1 MSAFVMVPTVA
12 FAHPLGNFTVNTYS
26 GLHVGERR
34 IAVDFVVDMAEIPA
48 FQARSEIESSGTNV
62 PSREAAYRSR
72 ECREIT
78 HKLDLR
84 LDGRSLTLQVDS
96 TSLAFPPGQ
105 AGLTTLRLTCSLS
118 VATSSRHGDYTISY
132 RSDNF
137 TDRLGWREITAVGD
151 GTTLVSSDVPPDSIS
166 GMLTS
171 YPRDLLTSPLDR
183 RMATLR
189 VRPGGT
195 TAPAGAPSPP
205 PAPAIGTLYLRIR
218 QLATAYVH
226 APMIPIFRG
235 LTTLRDELFEFLN
248 TPDPSQARDL

>member
-195 TAPAGAPSPP
+195 TAPAGASISSSRTRDWDPLSSHP
-205 PAPAIGTLYLRIR
+205 PARNGLRPR
-218 QLATAYVH
+218 S
-226 APMIPIFRG
+226 
-235 LTTLRDELFEFLN
+235 DD
-248 TPDPSQARDL
+248 PDLSGPHDPEG